1 MPSAIGE
8 ALKSTKHTNSHLTI
22 LTVAYVSQSQRVV
35 PVAASNS
42 RENPVSQNANEMIL
56 RFTEAEG
63 GMKNDERTQKIGHW
77 VLRLSDR
84 NKMLFD
90 TWLAMLRE
98 KKAQ

>member
-1 MPSAIGE
+1 MPSAIRE
-8 ALKSTKHTNSHLTI
+8 ALKSTKHTNSYLTI
-22 LTVAYVSQSQRVV
+22 LTVANVSQSQRVV

-63 GMKNDERTQKIGHW
+63 GDEKWWTYSKIGHG
-77 VLRLSDR
+77 VLRLSDK

-90 TWLAMLRE
+90 TWLAMIGE
-98 KKAQ
+98 